1 MVYFDGF
8 GDYFDMNCVGI
19 SAGTDIV
26 PVYDRNGRKLYEV
39 KLPEKVMPLP
49 YKRTAIAESG
59 VYYKGCG
66 IVYRKHMVNQQES
79 NMRILEHSRIIY
91 EKYVVSYINLA
102 GRFGIFTFPHQ
113 PIFSDM
119 EGTCGKKELKLLEN
133 QRQFELSAIQ
143 EITAV
148 IPTGIKDSNVYAYRL
163 KSVKAE
169 PMDIINLIEYILT
182 ENFNTAWDKNLWADI
197 FCYQYV
203 RDVADWFPSS
213 SACHK
218 LGTIF
223 ALLNSL
229 YHNDIYLYTML
240 LRETIG
246 VMNTE
251 KIYIP
256 YFSAQ
261 IVDKY
266 CPGIFDLDIE
276 NDCVGTYA
284 ELLRLLFSGKACCHL
299 EDDEKWQWVREHY
312 CAEIGRYEK
321 AFQRRKLL

>member
-1 MVYFDGF
+1 M
-8 GDYFDMNCVGI
+8 
-19 SAGTDIV
+19 T
-26 PVYDRNGRKLYEV
+26 
-39 KLPEKVMPLP
+39 
-49 YKRTAIAESG
+49 
-59 VYYKGCG
+59 
-66 IVYRKHMVNQQES
+66 NQPES
-79 NMRILEHSRIIY
+79 NMRILEHSKIIY

-102 GRFGIFTFPHQ
+102 GRFGIFPFPHQ
-113 PIFSDM
+113 PIFSDL
-119 EGTCGKKELKLLEN
+119 EGACGKKELKLPEH

-169 PMDIINLIEYILT
+169 PMDIINLIEYVLT

-218 LGTIF
+218 LGTVF

-229 YHNDIYLYTML
+229 YDSDIYLYTML

-266 CPGIFDLDIE
+266 CPGIFNLDIE

-312 CAEIGRYEK
+312 YAEIGRYEK
-321 AFQRRKLL
+321 SFQRRKLLQ

>member
-1 MVYFDGF
+1 MKPD
-8 GDYFDMNCVGI
+8 GI

-26 PVYDRNGRKLYEV
+26 PVYDTNGRKLYEV
-39 KLPEKVMPLP
+39 KLPESVLPLP
-49 YKRTAIAESG
+49 YKRTAVSDSG
-59 VYYKGCG
+59 IYYKGCG
-66 IVYRKHMVNQQES
+66 IVYRKHMAERQES
-79 NMRILEHSRIIY
+79 TMRLLEHSRIIY
-91 EKYVVSYINLA
+91 EKYVVSYVHLL
-102 GRFGIFTFPHQ
+102 GKFGIFTFPHQ
-113 PIFSDM
+113 PIFSDL
-119 EGTCGKKELKLLEN
+119 EGACGKKELKLLEN
-133 QRQFELSAIQ
+133 QKQFEMSAIQ

-148 IPTGIKDSNVYAYRL
+148 IPTGIKDSNIYAYRL

-169 PMDIINLIEYILT
+169 PMDMIQLIEYVLS
-182 ENFNTAWDKNLWADI
+182 EDFNTAWDKNLWADI

-229 YHNDIYLYTML
+229 YNSDIYLYTML
-240 LRETIG
+240 LREMLGI
-246 VMNTE
+246 VNTE

-266 CPGIFDLDIE
+266 YPDIFDVDIE
-276 NDCVGTYA
+276 NDCVDTYA

-299 EDDEKWQWVREHY
+299 EDEEKWKWVKDYYH
-312 CAEIGRYEK
+312 AEIGRYVK
-321 AFQRRKLL
+321 SYQRQKSVGSNCFHK

>member
-1 MVYFDGF
+1 
-8 GDYFDMNCVGI
+8 MNYMGI
-19 SAGTDIV
+19 SVGTDIV
-26 PVYDRNGRKLYEV
+26 PVYDRNGKKLYEV
-39 KLPEKVMPLP
+39 KLPEKVTPLP
-49 YKRTAIAESG
+49 YKRTAISENG

-66 IVYRKHMVNQQES
+66 IVYRKHMTNQPES
-79 NMRILEHSRIIY
+79 NMRILEHSKIIY

-102 GRFGIFTFPHQ
+102 GRFGIFPFPHQ
-113 PIFSDM
+113 PIFSDL
-119 EGTCGKKELKLLEN
+119 EGACGKKELKLLEN
-133 QRQFELSAIQ
+133 QGQFELSAIQ

-148 IPTGIKDSNVYAYRL
+148 IPTGIKSSNVYAYRL

-169 PMDIINLIEYILT
+169 PMDIINLIEYVLT

-218 LGTIF
+218 LGTVF

-229 YHNDIYLYTML
+229 YDSDIYLYTML

-266 CPGIFDLDIE
+266 CPGIFDFDIE
-276 NDCVGTYA
+276 NDCVDTYV

-299 EDDEKWQWVREHY
+299 EDDEKWLKR
-312 CAEIGRYEK
+312 CR
-321 AFQRRKLL
+321 